1 MLSRWGVEVS
11 TAQSGREALE
21 LIEQERRCFDL
32 VLMDLHMPGM
42 SGYDVTAALRVQ
54 HSPEALPIVALT
66 AAAFE
71 EDRER
76 CQSVGMNDFV
86 TKPVSA
92 ERLRAM
98 LTKWRTRAAGPRHG
112 D

>member
-1 MLSRWGVEVS
+1 
-11 TAQSGREALE
+11 
-21 LIEQERRCFDL
+21 
-32 VLMDLHMPGM
+32 MDLHMPGM
-42 SGYDVTAALRVQ
+42 SGYDVTAALLAQ
-54 HSPEALPIVALT
+54 HSAEALPIVALT

-76 CQSVGMNDFV
+76 CQSVGMNDFL

-98 LTKWRTRAAGPRHG
+98 LIKWKAPRRHESGAVQSWPRRDGHEPLLGGPRAST
-112 D
+112 